1 MKSETEPAEVS
12 SAFSKHLRARL
23 ISGILVLI
31 PLGITL
37 FILNILL
44 ASLTSFVRPLLS
56 PFVGEIHKYAV
67 TLIALG
73 ITTLIIYFTGLITN
87 HLIGR
92 RMIHLGE
99 RLLMKMPIIKSVYS
113 ASKQVVDTFSSST
126 KAAFK
131 AVALVEFP
139 RKGSLAIGFVTGSM
153 TNPEGQLVYR
163 VFIATTPN
171 PTTGFLLFIPADEVQ
186 FTDISV
192 EDAVKMIVSGGVLSP
207 DSYQKRPPPS
217 QLTQVISDPSSVIS
231 G

>member
-1 MKSETEPAEVS
+1 MNPENNTP

-31 PLGITL
+31 PLAITI
-37 FILNILL
+37 FFLNILL
-44 ASLTSFVRPLLS
+44 ASLTSFVRPLLEQFLGKI
-56 PFVGEIHKYAV
+56 PPYAV
-67 TLIALG
+67 TLIALFV
-73 ITTLIIYFTGLITN
+73 TTLIIYFTGLVTN
-87 HLIGR
+87 YVIGR

-113 ASKQVVDTFSSST
+113 ASKQVVDTFSSTT

-139 RKGSLAIGFVTGSM
+139 RTGCLALGFVTGAM
-153 TNPEGQLVYR
+153 TNPDGQLMYR

-171 PTTGFLLFIPADEVQ
+171 PTTGFLLILPAEEVQ

-192 EDAVKMIVSGGVLSP
+192 EEGVKMIVSGGVLSP
-207 DSYQKRPPPS
+207 ESYQKRPPPVQLS
-217 QLTQVISDPSSVIS
+217 QAGVTNV
-231 G
+231 

>member
-1 MKSETEPAEVS
+1 MNSNPDTPEQS
-12 SAFSKHLRARL
+12 GFSKHLRARM

-31 PLGITL
+31 PLAITL
-37 FILNILL
+37 FILNVIL
-44 ASLTSFVRPLLS
+44 ASLTAFVRPLLN
-56 PFVGEIHKYAV
+56 PFLGEIHENAV
-67 TLIALG
+67 TLIALCV
-73 ITTLIIYFTGLITN
+73 TTLIIYFTGLITN

-92 RMIHLGE
+92 RMISLGE

-131 AVALVEFP
+131 AVAVVEFP
-139 RKGSLAIGFVTGSM
+139 RKGSLAIGFVTGAM
-153 TNPEGQLVYR
+153 TNPDGQLLYR

-171 PTTGFLLFIPADEVQ
+171 PTTGFLLILPAGEVQ

-192 EDAVKMIVSGGVLSP
+192 EDGVKMIVSGGVLSP
-207 DSYQKRPPPS
+207 DTYQKRPPPV
-217 QLTQVISDPSSVIS
+217 QLSPLI